1 MKALLITGYLWL
13 LFIALTISAAAQP
26 HLVEPDP
33 NSGRPLLLSGID
45 GQSELPLLVYSGTD
59 VDLFITPSALNASL
73 YFKSGFYI
81 VYLYSFYKHGY
92 QCKSTGLFA
101 GTTALKLP
109 QFQQLCEML
118 GYKLRQYEVD
128 TTGKRFRIT
137 MWELI
142 DTDGNADMTTVHGR
156 GAWMKLSDLES
167 GNHWTAEPGT
177 KAAFDK
183 ITAMVQKK
191 KQQFVLR
198 TQPPR

>member
-1 MKALLITGYLWL
+1 MCGRTYKLSASAFIL
-13 LFIALTISAAAQP
+13 IALTVSVAAQP

-33 NSGRPLLLSGID
+33 NSGRPLLLSGLGAEMEI
-45 GQSELPLLVYSGTD
+45 PILVYAGPD

-101 GTTALKLP
+101 GTTALKLSN
-109 QFQQLCEML
+109 FSQLCQLL

-128 TTGKRFRIT
+128 TTAKRFTIT
-137 MWELI
+137 MSELI
-142 DTDGNADMTTVHGR
+142 DTDGNADITSVHGSEPSR
-156 GAWMKLSDLES
+156 TFAEFDS

-177 KAAFDK
+177 KVAFDK
-183 ITAMVQKK
+183 IAAMVQKK
-191 KQQFVLR
+191 KQQFMLR
-198 TQPPR
+198 TQP